1 MEDYNN
7 AVNFSKKNVQKKD
20 IFLYANNNNNKFSIL
35 GLIDGI
41 ILRDDNINILNGL
54 IKQNINLLDEEDL
67 ILSIEHA
74 CLLHQKEHIKTIS
87 NFINN
92 NVLYLDIYQ
101 YIKKK
106 DLDCVKYIEPFIKK
120 LNIIINE
127 EDDEVYETSQKTIEN
142 DINDIKN
149 INIENLNIN
158 IDNIN
163 IYNIH
168 LPKNVNYFDKI
179 TKSNIIDL

>member
-1 MEDYNN
+1 MEEYNN
-7 AVNFSKKNVQKKD
+7 AVIFSQKENICKKD
-20 IFLYANNNNNKFSIL
+20 VFLYAKINNNKSSIL
-35 GLIDGI
+35 GLIDGL

-74 CLLHQKEHIKTIS
+74 CLLHKKEHIKTIS
-87 NFINN
+87 DFINN

-127 EDDEVYETSQKTIEN
+127 EDDENMSQSTIE
-142 DINDIKN
+142 NDIKN
-149 INIENLNIN
+149 ININ
-158 IDNIN
+158 IDNVNIN

-179 TKSNIIDL
+179 TKANIIDL